1 MGPTFRA
8 KQASGSAELGE
19 WHGSALPDNARDSC
33 RWWLYVL
40 ATWLLLL
47 RFLLL
52 VAFLLVLALFFN
64 GIESLVAFGAS
75 ILTAV
80 WILV

>member
-1 MGPTFRA
+1 VAWLRA
-8 KQASGSAELGE
+8 ARGS
-19 WHGSALPDNARDSC
+19 SDSC
-33 RWWLYVL
+33 RWWLCEL

-52 VAFLLVLALFFN
+52 VVFLLVLALFFN
-64 GIESLVAFGAS
+64 RIESLVAFGAL

-80 WILV
+80 WAVV